1 MSHGCL
7 WAQPGT
13 ATVRCPAFRRSTWC
27 IQHLPSRRARNGTPQ
42 RTCGNLFTS
51 PPDEIYWRTVADVA
65 ELADAPDS
73 KSGTRKG
80 VWVRPPPSAP
90 CKGRTCKK
98 SLSGGDRTSSP
109 GARTLHSRAGEFGS
123 PIQAGSTPLHSS
135 AASDHD
141 HEITAGCLPAR
152 PLCLREERRRIPWR
166 PLRRPEVPRQL
177 ARDRPNGRRDH
188 PNGLRVRGKSIRWS

>member
-1 MSHGCL
+1 MAPLNGANSRHQSVSPRPKLASIIEAYSPHNLTAHDPKATGTCEKRGYRAALSHGCL

-13 ATVRCPAFRRSTWC
+13 ATVRCPAVRRSTWC

-73 KSGTRKG
+73 KSGTRES

-90 CKGRTCKK
+90 AF
-98 SLSGGDRTSSP
+98 
-109 GARTLHSRAGEFGS
+109 AREGCRA
-123 PIQAGSTPLHSS
+123 IA
-135 AASDHD
+135 
-141 HEITAGCLPAR
+141 
-152 PLCLREERRRIPWR
+152 
-166 PLRRPEVPRQL
+166 
-177 ARDRPNGRRDH
+177 
-188 PNGLRVRGKSIRWS
+188 